1 MRNALLRNDL
11 KMAGFGLAR
20 EYIAL
25 KRADPV
31 NEWLTFYKQYYMNT
45 FAGSPHWMA
54 PEVFRNHYTQMA
66 DVFSLGVIFFAILER
81 DYNTFQ
87 GKRYYGAF
95 VQLKWE
101 GKVGLGLAMHRNK
114 YTEVELSLATQ
125 GSTSQRRLTLD
136 ALSYN
141 ANDRPTAKA
150 VCERIRLNQE
160 IVKLTADLERA
171 SGGCPC

>member
-1 MRNALLRNDL
+1 
-11 KMAGFGLAR
+11 
-20 EYIAL
+20 
-25 KRADPV
+25 
-31 NEWLTFYKQYYMNT
+31 
-45 FAGSPHWMA
+45 MA
-54 PEVFRNHYTQMA
+54 PEVFRNHYTQKA

-81 DYNTFQ
+81 DYGTFQ

-95 VQLKWE
+95 VQLDWE
-101 GKVGLGLAMHRNK
+101 GKVGPGLAMNRNK
-114 YTEVELSLATQ
+114 YAEVKFSLATQ

-150 VCERIRLNQE
+150 VYERIRLNQE

-171 SGGCPC
+171 SGGCPCYIAGPITLKLVKP